1 MSVGEKKGS
10 KHLERNRRRDENIPS
25 LYACLIV
32 SHFILDISKKRI
44 EKIENK
50 YTDVY
55 SVTRATCVSRQLDYI
70 VMTAGAVVSPLSFLL
85 YPIAMYRNV

>member
-10 KHLERNRRRDENIPS
+10 KHLERNRKGDENIPS

-44 EKIENK
+44 KKIENK
-50 YTDVY
+50 YTDVLCIA
-55 SVTRATCVSRQLDYI
+55 SHGRLACRANLI
-70 VMTAGAVVSPLSFLL
+70 
-85 YPIAMYRNV
+85 I

>member
-1 MSVGEKKGS
+1 MSVGEKKGQ
-10 KHLERNRRRDENIPS
+10 NIWNAIIPVDENIPS

-50 YTDVY
+50 YTDVLCIA
-55 SVTRATCVSRQLDYI
+55 SHGRLACRANLI
-70 VMTAGAVVSPLSFLL
+70 
-85 YPIAMYRNV
+85 I